1 MAAMEDIQQLA
12 DAGRQ
17 ALGSATTTAE
27 LEAARV
33 AHLGRSAPL
42 VLLLRSIP
50 ELEPAQR
57 AVVGKDGNAARRELE
72 ALAASRAE
80 ELERAELEARLAT
93 ERVDVT
99 LPPRAMPQGS
109 LHVLTQARRAIE
121 DAFIGLGYRIVDGP
135 EVDSE
140 FYNFLALNT
149 PKGHPA
155 WSKTDTFYVGDID
168 GEVLLRSQT
177 STLQVRAMQ
186 LQGPP
191 LYAIMPG
198 RVYRRDKLDA
208 THSDMF
214 HQVEGLAVD
223 EGLTLAD
230 LKGTLLAFVRAL
242 FGDERKIRLRT
253 HFFPFTEPS
262 VELDASCFSCG
273 GSGDPAPGDDFDK
286 CRVCRGLGWIEMGGA
301 GMVDPNVF
309 GFVNESPEAQ
319 ERGIRYDPAR
329 ISGFAFGIGIDRTA
343 MQRHDFPDLRMLF
356 ENDVRFLAQFP
367 GR

>member
-1 MAAMEDIQQLA
+1 MQDIQQLSE
-12 DAGRQ
+12 AGRA
-17 ALGSATTTAE
+17 ALAAATTTAE
-27 LEAARV
+27 LEQARV

-42 VLLLRSIP
+42 VQLLRSIP
-50 ELEPAQR
+50 DLEPAQR
-57 AVVGKDGNAARRELE
+57 AIVGKDGNAARRELE
-72 ALAASRAE
+72 ALAAARAE
-80 ELERAELEARLAT
+80 ELERAELEQRLGE
-93 ERVDVT
+93 ERIDVT
-99 LPPRAMPQGS
+99 LPTRSMPRGS

-121 DAFIGLGYRIVDGP
+121 DAFIGLGYRIIDGP

-149 PKGHPA
+149 PVGHPA

-177 STLQVRAMQ
+177 STLQVRTMQ

-198 RVYRRDKLDA
+198 RVYRRDRLDA

-242 FGDERKIRLRT
+242 FGPDQQIRLRT

-262 VELDASCFSCG
+262 VELDAAGVTSG
-273 GSGDPAPGDDFDK
+273 GTGDPAPGDDLDK
-286 CRVCRGLGWIEMGGA
+286 CRVCRGVGWIEMGGA

-309 GFVNESPEAQ
+309 GFVNESPEAK
-319 ERGIRYDPAR
+319 ERGIRYDPEKV
-329 ISGFAFGIGIDRTA
+329 SGFAFGVGIDRTA

-356 ENDVRFLAQFP
+356 ENDVRFLSQFP